1 LKRKAKRRDYERA
14 RACLGRFGF
23 AIDPKRS
30 GEFLASEMLA
40 SLDRDQCYN
49 DKNPFDRLFLRSIAV
64 DAVKQAGPRATVRAS
79 ILLQRSQRRG

>member
-1 LKRKAKRRDYERA
+1 
-14 RACLGRFGF
+14 
-23 AIDPKRS
+23 
-30 GEFLASEMLA
+30 MLA

-79 ILLQRSQRRG
+79 IN